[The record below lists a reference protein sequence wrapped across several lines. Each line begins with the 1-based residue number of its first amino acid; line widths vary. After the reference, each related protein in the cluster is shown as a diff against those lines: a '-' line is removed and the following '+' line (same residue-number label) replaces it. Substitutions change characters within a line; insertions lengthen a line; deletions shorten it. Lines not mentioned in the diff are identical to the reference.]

1 MQSLLCAFLKEK
13 ANTSTFG
20 KGNNS
25 LQLSFSPPPLI
36 IFVGIL
42 RYLYDHMVLVSEAEE
57 EKRRET
63 ICRNKIP
70 WTWGN
75 IYWEWEPSFISSAD
89 SSVRGRIKPSSED
102 GTAWLVSAPV
112 PPLPIY
118 SSSESSQAFTSAERP
133 VCLQILTWYY
143 SGTWPQ
149 FFCK

>member
-1 MQSLLCAFLKEK
+1 MCFFK
-13 ANTSTFG
+13 G
-20 KGNNS
+20 KS
-25 LQLSFSPPPLI
+25 KHFHLWQRKQLTPLSFSPPPLI

-42 RYLYDHMVLVSEAEE
+42 RYLYDHMVLLSEAEKE

-89 SSVRGRIKPSSED
+89 SLVRGRIKPSSED